1 MQSTFLGESE
11 ENGTPWCYKKDD
23 TPPTPPGPVD
33 PICGKVTF
41 KQDCGFSGIDQSG
54 CEAKDCCWVPVEAES
69 NGTPWCFKKDTSNPC
84 PDLDISATDPGFDG
98 DFYDKTYAMYV
109 KNLNIEG
116 SGAVVAAPDHNTPG
130 GSYYY
135 HWMRDGA
142 LSMNVFMDINDNDYS
157 KVSDFMD
164 AYQGWVA
171 KVQHKPDENVDV
183 RVEAKFEIPSGDA
196 YAGGWC
202 RPQTDGPGLRAR
214 TLAQWGNILL

>member
-1 MQSTFLGESE
+1 M
-11 ENGTPWCYKKDD
+11 
-23 TPPTPPGPVD
+23 
-33 PICGKVTF
+33 
-41 KQDCGFSGIDQSG
+41 
-54 CEAKDCCWVPVEAES
+54 PVEEES

-84 PDLDISATDPGFDG
+84 PDPVWTATDPGFDSS
-98 DFYDKTYAMYV
+98 FYTKMYDLYV
-109 KNLNIEG
+109 LNLNVEG

-142 LSMNVFMDINDNDYS
+142 LSMNVFMDLNDDDYD
-157 KVSDFMD
+157 KVQEKMN

-171 KVQHKPDENVDV
+171 KVQKMQDDNVDV
-183 RVEAKFEIPSGDA
+183 RVEAKFEIPSGTP

-214 TLAQWGNILL
+214 TLIQWGQILLKKGMTDQAKSVWDIVQTDLAWVSENW